1 MRISQSEQLN
11 AALQIL
17 FPAKKNK
24 SCDCKQLPVVGTNLL
39 DNIHMIHVSVTDIL
53 WNLVVQAA
61 NMTMQPC
68 QHLWLQTQLT
78 SQEIIHNA
86 NYGYIVQTELAWNK
100 PSLLGL

>member
-1 MRISQSEQLN
+1 MRISQNDQLN

-17 FPAKKNK
+17 FPTKNR

-39 DNIHMIHVSVTDIL
+39 DNIHMIYVSVNDFL
-53 WNLVVQAA
+53 CNLVLQAA

-78 SQEIIHNA
+78 LQEMIIMRTMIAFSTQN
-86 NYGYIVQTELAWNK
+86 
-100 PSLLGL
+100 